1 MFLVRSIFYKVKIS
15 KIRMNTN
22 TQKIQKA
29 ISVAFKEHE
38 GQYRKGTQTPYI
50 VHLLDVSSILMY
62 EEDLNENVIC
72 AGILHDTLED
82 THYSKEQL
90 KEDFGDEI
98 YKLVLFC
105 TEEGNIVGTS
115 KEEEVRTWKVRK
127 EKSLEKL
134 TQGAKEEEMLVFL
147 ADKLSN
153 IKSMYEEKLIV
164 GDDFWNKFNA
174 SYEEIKWYYTQIL
187 ELTQDALSKRRVH
200 QLYSHYVREV
210 FKN

>member
-1 MFLVRSIFYKVKIS
+1 MFLVRSIFYKVKMS

-22 TQKIQKA
+22 LQKIQKA
-29 ISVAFKEHE
+29 ISVVFKEHE

-62 EEDLNENVIC
+62 EEDLDENVIC

-82 THYSKEQL
+82 THYTKEQL
-90 KEDFGDEI
+90 QEDFGNEVC
-98 YKLVLFC
+98 KLVLFC
-105 TEEGNIVGTS
+105 TEDGNTVDTS

-164 GDDFWNKFNA
+164 GDEFWNKFNA

-187 ELTQDALSKRRVH
+187 ELTQDVLSKRRVH
-200 QLYSHYVREV
+200 LLYSHYVGEV
-210 FKN
+210 FQK

>member
-1 MFLVRSIFYKVKIS
+1 MTSNKIL
-15 KIRMNTN
+15 KT
-22 TQKIQKA
+22 IQ
-29 ISVAFKEHE
+29 VAMQEHE
-38 GQYRKGTQTPYI
+38 GQYRKGTKVPYI

-62 EEDLNENVIC
+62 EEDLDENVIC

-82 THYSKEQL
+82 THYTKEQL
-90 KEDFGDEI
+90 LNDFGDEV
-98 YKLVLFC
+98 YRLVLFC
-105 TEEGNIVGTS
+105 TEEGNTVNTS
-115 KEEEVRTWKVRK
+115 KEEEIRTWKIRK

-134 TQGAKEEEMLVFL
+134 TQGGKEEEMLVFL

-164 GDDFWNKFNA
+164 GDDIWNKFNA

-200 QLYSHYVREV
+200 QLYSHYVGEV

>member
-1 MFLVRSIFYKVKIS
+1 
-15 KIRMNTN
+15 MNIN

-29 ISVAFKEHE
+29 IFVTFKEHE
-38 GQYRKGTQTPYI
+38 RQYRKGTQTPYI

-90 KEDFGDEI
+90 KEDFGDEV

-115 KEEEVRTWKVRK
+115 KEEEIRTWKVRK

-134 TQGAKEEEMLVFL
+134 GVGSEEEMLIFL

-153 IKSMYEEKLIV
+153 IKSMYEDIQII
-164 GDDFWNKFNA
+164 GDEVWNKFNA
-174 SYEEIKWYYTQIL
+174 SYEEIQWYYTQML
-187 ELTQDALSKRRVH
+187 EITQDALSKRRVH
-200 QLYSHYVREV
+200 QLYSHYVGEV
-210 FKN
+210 FKEK